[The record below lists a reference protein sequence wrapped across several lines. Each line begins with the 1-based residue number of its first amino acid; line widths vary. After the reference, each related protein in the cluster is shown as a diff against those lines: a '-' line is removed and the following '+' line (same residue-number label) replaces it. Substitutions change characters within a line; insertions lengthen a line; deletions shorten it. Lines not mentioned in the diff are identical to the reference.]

1 MKHRKEEILESFTVI
16 SEAKELKKVI
26 ISQDIVTHYNKE
38 ESYNKHFRLESLYG
52 ETVYKTE
59 DPDILEL
66 VDGAILRRIKR

>member
-26 ISQDIVTHYNKE
+26 ISQDIITHYNKE
-38 ESYNKHFRLESLYG
+38 ESYTKHFRLESLYG
-52 ETVYKTE
+52 ATVYKTE

-66 VDGAILRRIKR
+66 VDGTIFRKTRR